1 MDESKITIIDYVEK
15 KLSAE
20 IAEIKVLLAKTEF
33 KAFALQE
40 ENQHLKNT
48 IEELETKIKEKNMK
62 EKKVKIRK
70 NRQKQTKLLF

>member
-1 MDESKITIIDYVEK
+1 MDENKITIIDYVEK

-40 ENQHLKNT
+40 ENERLKAQLAEK
-48 IEELETKIKEKNMK
+48 EEKSEKD
-62 EKKVKIRK
+62 E
-70 NRQKQTKLLF
+70 